1 MKKFKQFTRFMA
13 GEIHWYILGLVL
25 VFALQYFRTLTPL
38 FIQHV
43 VDTIFGNQP
52 SDLPNFITPFLEGD
66 TLRQSLLLV
75 AIFTIIFTLIRMVL
89 IFLRA
94 VIHANFT
101 EKIAT
106 RLRNKLYDHLQNLP
120 YEYHSHAETGD
131 LIQRVTT
138 DVETYKTFIGDQL
151 VEVVRMV
158 SLLGFAL
165 FQMAQMNLR
174 LTLISSIIAPVVFF
188 LSYLYFSKVKNV
200 FQKVE
205 EAEGAMTTTVQES
218 MTGIRVVKAFNNEI
232 HEVNRFEEK
241 SKDFRDKVYQLIHL
255 MAYFWGGTDFLIFG
269 QYALT
274 AGVGIVFVING
285 DLQTGQFIAF
295 LSLLGLIVW
304 PIRQLGRIIADFGKT
319 TVALDRIEEIL
330 SQVSEHENDATR
342 TPEIKGNIRFENVSF
357 QFSDDTKHLLEN
369 VSFEVK
375 KGERVAIIGKTGSG
389 KSTLL
394 KLLLRLY
401 DIDEGLITIDGVNI
415 QDINKKHLR
424 KHVGMVL
431 QEPFL
436 YSRSVYENLSIMNR
450 KASPSQIEGVANIA
464 SVHLDIKQFEKGYD
478 TVVGERGVTLSG
490 GQKQRLAIARML
502 LDQKPVLMFD
512 DSLSAVDTETDRKI
526 REALE
531 TTWKD
536 ATVFMITHRITTAME
551 ADKIFVLEDGK
562 IIQSGTHESLIL
574 EEGLYAR
581 LWQIQANIKH
591 QTTNEEVS
599 L

>member
-1 MKKFKQFTRFMA
+1 MKKFKQFTRFMK
-13 GEIHWYILGLVL
+13 GEIHWYILGLIL

-43 VDTIFGNQP
+43 IDNIFGNKP
-52 SDLPNFITPFLEGD
+52 SNLPSFITPFLEGD
-66 TLRQSLLLV
+66 TVRASLLLV
-75 AIFTIIFTLIRMVL
+75 AIFTIIFTLFRMIL

-101 EKIAT
+101 EKVAF

-165 FQMAQMNLR
+165 FQMAQMSLTM
-174 LTLISSIIAPVVFF
+174 TLISSIIAPVVFF
-188 LSYLYFSKVKNV
+188 LSYLYFSKVKTV
-200 FQKVE
+200 FKEVE
-205 EAEGAMTTTVQES
+205 ESEGAMTTTVQES

-241 SKDFRDKVYQLIHL
+241 SSDFRDKVYKLIHL

-274 AGVGIVFVING
+274 AGIGITFVING
-285 DLQTGQFIAF
+285 DLETGQFVAF

-319 TVALDRIEEIL
+319 TVSLDRIEEIL
-330 SQVSEHENDATR
+330 SQVSEHENDSLN

-369 VSFEVK
+369 VSFEVNQ
-375 KGERVAIIGKTGSG
+375 GERVAIIGKTGSG

-401 DIDEGLITIDGVNI
+401 DIDEGTIYIDGVPI
-415 QDINKKHLR
+415 HEINKKHLR
-424 KHVGMVL
+424 KHIGMVL

-450 KASPSQIEGVANIA
+450 RADSKKIESVANIA
-464 SVHLDIKQFEKGYD
+464 SVHQDIKQFEKGYD

-502 LDQKPVLMFD
+502 LDEKPVLMFD

-526 REALE
+526 RESLE

-562 IIQSGTHESLIL
+562 IIQSGTHDTLIK

-581 LWQIQANIKH
+581 LWKIQANIKL
-591 QTTNEEVS
+591 QTTNEEGI

>member
-1 MKKFKQFTRFMA
+1 MKKLKQFTRFMK
-13 GEIHWYILGLVL
+13 GEIHWYLFGLLL
-25 VFALQYFRTLTPL
+25 VFTLQYFRTLTPL

-43 VDTIFGNQP
+43 VDTIFGNDP
-52 SDLPNFITPFLEGD
+52 SDLPAFIIPLLEGD

-75 AIFTIIFTLIRMVL
+75 AIISVLFTLLRMTM
-89 IFLRA
+89 IFLRR
-94 VIHANFT
+94 VIHARFSENVA
-101 EKIAT
+101 E

-138 DVETYKTFIGDQL
+138 DVETYKAFVGDQL
-151 VEVVRMV
+151 VEVIRMV

-165 FQMAQMNLR
+165 FQMAQMSVMM
-174 LTLISSIIAPVVFF
+174 TLISSIIAPLVFF
-188 LSYLYFSKVKNV
+188 LSFLYFSKVKTV
-200 FQKVE
+200 FEKVE
-205 EAEGAMTTTVQES
+205 QSEGAMTTTVQES

-232 HEVNRFEEK
+232 FEINRFEEK
-241 SKDFRDKVYQLIHL
+241 SKDFRDKVYKLIHL

-274 AGVGIVFVING
+274 AGFGIFFVING

-319 TVALDRIEEIL
+319 TVSLDRIEEIL
-330 SQVSEHENDATR
+330 SQTSEHENDAVN
-342 TPEIKGNIRFENVSF
+342 TPDIQGKITFEDVSF
-357 QFSDDTKHLLEN
+357 QFSDDTQHLLKN
-369 VSFEVK
+369 VTFEVLP
-375 KGERVAIIGKTGSG
+375 GERVAIIGKTGSG

-401 DIDEGLITIDGVNI
+401 DIDEGVIKIDGVPI
-415 QDINKKHLR
+415 QEINKKHLR
-424 KHVGMVL
+424 KHIGMVL

-436 YSRSVYENLSIMNR
+436 YSRSVYENLSILNR
-450 KASPSQIEGVANIA
+450 NADSKKIESIANIA
-464 SVHLDIKQFEKGYD
+464 SVHQDIKQFEKGYD

-502 LDQKPVLMFD
+502 LEHKPVLMFD

-551 ADKIFVLEDGK
+551 ADKIFVLEDGR
-562 IIQSGTHESLIL
+562 IVQSGTHESLIN

-581 LWQIQANIKH
+581 LWKIQANIKL
-591 QTTNEEVS
+591 QTTNKEVR
-599 L
+599 